1 MTTIYFVRHAESPK
15 TDLDERKR
23 GLTDAGQ
30 IAAARVARFLTNEK
44 IDFFYSSPYERS
56 LLTIEGAARSL
67 GQAIQID
74 ENLRE
79 CVFSGQH
86 QTMPQTDVYP
96 LVQQMFADHAFSRD
110 SSESFQSC
118 QRRGV
123 QALTAILQNH
133 PGKRIVIGTHG
144 LIMTAIFHHFDT
156 KYDFDF
162 LWQTTKPDIYR
173 LTFNGTELVNV
184 SRCRFMID
192 TLQ

>member
-15 TDLDERKR
+15 TDFDERKR
-23 GLTDAGQ
+23 GLTDAGL
-30 IAAARVARFLTNEK
+30 IAAQHVTTYLRDEK
-44 IDFFYSSPYERS
+44 IDLFFSSSYQRS
-56 LLTIEGAARSL
+56 LLTIEEPARFF
-67 GQAIQID
+67 GQAIRID

-79 CVFSGQH
+79 CALSGQN

-96 LVQQMFADHAFSRD
+96 LVRQMFADHAFSRNG
-110 SSESFQSC
+110 SETFQSC

>member
-15 TDLDERKR
+15 TDLDERTR
-23 GLTDAGQ
+23 GLTDTGQ
-30 IAAARVARFLTNEK
+30 MAAARVSRFLTTEK
-44 IDFFYSSPYERS
+44 INFFYSSPYQRS

-67 GQAIQID
+67 GQAIRID

-79 CVFSGQH
+79 CVFSGQN

-96 LVQQMFADHAFSRD
+96 LVRQMFADHAFSRNG
-110 SSESFQSC
+110 SETFQSC

-162 LWQTTKPDIYR
+162 LWQTTKPDIYQ
-173 LTFNGTELVNV
+173 LTFIETELVNM
-184 SRCRFMID
+184 SRI
-192 TLQ
+192 TLPLYD

>member
-1 MTTIYFVRHAESPK
+1 M
-15 TDLDERKR
+15 
-23 GLTDAGQ
+23 
-30 IAAARVARFLTNEK
+30 AAARVSRFLTTEK
-44 IDFFYSSPYERS
+44 INFFYSSPYQRS

-67 GQAIQID
+67 GQAIRID

-79 CVFSGQH
+79 CVFSGQN

-96 LVQQMFADHAFSRD
+96 LVRQMFADHAFSRD

-123 QALTAILQNH
+123 QALTSILQNH

-173 LTFNGTELVNV
+173 LTFTEIELVNV
-184 SRCRFMID
+184 SRIALPIYD
-192 TLQ
+192 